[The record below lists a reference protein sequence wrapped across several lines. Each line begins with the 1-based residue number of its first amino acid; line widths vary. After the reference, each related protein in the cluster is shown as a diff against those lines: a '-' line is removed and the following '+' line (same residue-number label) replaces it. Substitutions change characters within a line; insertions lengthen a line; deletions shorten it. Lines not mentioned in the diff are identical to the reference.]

1 LLFNRD
7 NTAKFQKYIFYDEF
21 SLYLYF
27 RKFFNYLFPMKNTKE
42 DEILHRNTVP
52 ILSWDFHYEYTN
64 ELKAIFADL
73 KKVTKI
79 SNRFKWND
87 KNLEIEDRI
96 LDEVILVTDANLK
109 IVFASNGIKKMTGYT
124 ENEILGK
131 TPKMFQGPKTSEI
144 ALNEIRIAIQSQVP
158 FEKILENY
166 KKDGKVYRCKINSV
180 PIFNLKGELSHFIAF
195 ESEDKSA

>member
-1 LLFNRD
+1 
-7 NTAKFQKYIFYDEF
+7 
-21 SLYLYF
+21 
-27 RKFFNYLFPMKNTKE
+27 MKNTKE
-42 DEILHRNTVP
+42 EIPHRNIVP
-52 ILSWDFHYEYTN
+52 ILSWDFHYEYIN
-64 ELKAIFADL
+64 ELRAIFADL
-73 KKVTKI
+73 KKVDKI

-87 KNLEIEDRI
+87 ENLEIKNRI

-124 ENEILGK
+124 ESEIIGK

-144 ALNEIRIAIQSQVP
+144 VLKEIRTAIELQMP
-158 FEKILENY
+158 FEKTLDNY
-166 KKDGKVYRCKINSV
+166 KKDGEIYKCKINSV

>member
-1 LLFNRD
+1 MNKLPLK
-7 NTAKFQKYIFYDEF
+7 TYTPIFYDEF
-21 SLYLYF
+21 SLYLYC
-27 RKFFNYLFPMKNTKE
+27 RKFFNTTLKMKNTKE
-42 DEILHRNTVP
+42 EIPQRNTVP
-52 ILSWDFHYEYTN
+52 ILSWDFHYEYLN
-64 ELKAIFADL
+64 ELRAIFADL
-73 KKVTKI
+73 KKVDKI

-87 KNLEIEDRI
+87 ENLEIKNRI

-124 ENEILGK
+124 ESEIIGK

-144 ALNEIRIAIQSQVP
+144 VLNEIRTAIELQIP
-158 FEKILENY
+158 FEKTLDNY
-166 KKDGKVYRCKINSV
+166 KKDGKIYKCKINSV

>member
-1 LLFNRD
+1 
-7 NTAKFQKYIFYDEF
+7 
-21 SLYLYF
+21 
-27 RKFFNYLFPMKNTKE
+27 MKNTKE

-124 ENEILGK
+124 ESEIIGK
-131 TPKMFQGPKTSEI
+131 TPKMFQGPKTSES
-144 ALNEIRIAIQSQVP
+144 ALNEIRIAIQSRVP